1 MSGNYQGRRGP
12 NVAHYLQDLN
22 TIPTEEPVIDNFNPD
37 DLALFTNGS
46 QFFDFAGAEQGDSI
60 DPSLKDEGLD
70 LFSGLDNFE
79 NGFDFNFETGQSLQP
94 TVPQSAVAT
103 TTSTSSASYNA
114 TSSSPTA
121 SLASPA
127 SSSRPSKR
135 KASTAN
141 LDLSPKA
148 VNMEEA
154 SRLAAEEDKRRRNT
168 AASAR
173 FRVKKK
179 QREQA
184 LEKTAKE
191 MTARVTSLE
200 EKVSQLEMENQLLK
214 NLIVEKNKKKD
225 DAGSE
230 SPSITQKNTDGVGT
244 LGLVKSEN

>member
-1 MSGNYQGRRGP
+1 MIRLT
-12 NVAHYLQDLN
+12 AD
-22 TIPTEEPVIDNFNPD
+22 
-37 DLALFTNGS
+37 
-46 QFFDFAGAEQGDSI
+46 
-60 DPSLKDEGLD
+60 K
-70 LFSGLDNFE
+70 GLDNFD
-79 NGFDFNFETGQSLQP
+79 NSFDFNFETGQSLQP
-94 TVPQSAVAT
+94 VAPQSAVAT
-103 TTSTSSASYNA
+103 TTSTSASYNA
-114 TSSSPTA
+114 AGSSPTA
-121 SLASPA
+121 SSASPA
-127 SSSRPSKR
+127 PSSRPSKR

-225 DAGSE
+225 EGSE
-230 SPSITQKNTDGVGT
+230 SPSIVQKNTDGVGT
-244 LGLVKSEN
+244 LGQVKSES

>member
-22 TIPTEEPVIDNFNPD
+22 TIPTEEPVVDNFNPD

-94 TVPQSAVAT
+94 IVPQSAAAT

-127 SSSRPSKR
+127 SSSRPSK
-135 KASTAN
+135 
-141 LDLSPKA
+141 P
-148 VNMEEA
+148 
-154 SRLAAEEDKRRRNT
+154 AEEDKRRRNT

-230 SPSITQKNTDGVGT
+230 SPSIAQKNTDGVGT